1 MDDTVYCIV
10 RILASPIDTTKQTQN
25 DQYLLGPEQG
35 PDRKR
40 AGKHRHILRDSTP
53 ELSTPTLAMRINK
66 GSMKRP
72 HQGHQFGSDS
82 HDCDVLLDTSN
93 RRGVSGVH
101 FRLALTGIAPDG
113 TGSIVLSLVNTS
125 AQNTVEVDGVQLLR
139 ADQHPLTKHTT
150 HHVVAGPVSLSIDLP
165 DHQLDLAA
173 LEDLHAARLQ
183 SVMILGARKISRLRT
198 STPIYQGW
206 VTLQDIPWQGGDK
219 YALSEHCA
227 GSGEFST
234 VRTARRASDQQTVA
248 VKIIGDGNV
257 AAYRRS
263 PRHLQERELDT
274 MHGLNHTNV
283 IRLLDYAFYDNEPYA
298 TLLVLEWATWGSLRK
313 RFPADAATDAANG
326 QPEPLSKI
334 VAGRILAGLEYL
346 HDRNIIHR
354 DVNPDNI
361 LVMDGNVSSFHCK
374 IADFTYA
381 QQVQLGSLPTD
392 AKGTLAYMSLE
403 CAEGRACDHRTDV
416 FSCGK
421 VTYWLRTGSDALPTT
436 RMTRTPYEC
445 MINHLKTWQPMA
457 ALRPLGLP
465 LPCQDLLRSMLSN
478 TASDRPS
485 ARECLQSTWFTA
497 SGLAESNQDT
507 VVSEAGTNPNADTDA
522 GSLPDTEVNTD
533 AASLSDTEVNTDVAS
548 LPDTEANTEA
558 DTEVDTG
565 GRYWRRGRL
574 IRGTF
579 SQGPNS
585 RYYLYDRHS

>member
-1 MDDTVYCIV
+1 MF
-10 RILASPIDTTKQTQN
+10 A
-25 DQYLLGPEQG
+25 
-35 PDRKR
+35 
-40 AGKHRHILRDSTP
+40 HR
-53 ELSTPTLAMRINK
+53 
-66 GSMKRP
+66 
-72 HQGHQFGSDS
+72 
-82 HDCDVLLDTSN
+82 
-93 RRGVSGVH
+93 
-101 FRLALTGIAPDG
+101 
-113 TGSIVLSLVNTS
+113 
-125 AQNTVEVDGVQLLR
+125 
-139 ADQHPLTKHTT
+139 
-150 HHVVAGPVSLSIDLP
+150 
-165 DHQLDLAA
+165 
-173 LEDLHAARLQ
+173 
-183 SVMILGARKISRLRT
+183 
-198 STPIYQGW
+198 YQGW

-574 IRGTF
+574 IRGTQVNLEHDGAAASMSTAARDDEGEGHMVLKVPSDIVSTDSYIVSNGF
-579 SQGPNS
+579 MDMFDFELLERDTTYSNTNS
-585 RYYLYDRHS
+585 PTRAIRSGKRAEHSTPSVFHDVLALVSVDITANFADLIL